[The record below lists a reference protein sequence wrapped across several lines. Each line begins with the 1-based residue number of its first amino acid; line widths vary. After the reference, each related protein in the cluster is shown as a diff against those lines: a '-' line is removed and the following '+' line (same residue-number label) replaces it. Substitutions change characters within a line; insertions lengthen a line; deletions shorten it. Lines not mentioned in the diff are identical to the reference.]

1 MKSTLR
7 PSRTDKLAVHLGFF
21 LLAVVAGAVSAQ
33 PSGPAAVPKASPA
46 DPAFNSFT
54 DADQRLLENV
64 QYACF
69 EFFWKEV
76 GQPSCLAKDRH
87 KGPTSSIAAVGFQLS
102 SLPIGVEHGW
112 IKRHQGVKRA
122 ETILATLLGR
132 QDNKK
137 FGVYLHFLDLNTGG
151 LGREGYEVVASTVDH
166 ALLMAGVMTAGE
178 YFGGQVAEL
187 GNRLVNSTN
196 WRAFAV
202 GPNGY
207 LSMGWKPDDAEHL
220 DGSGE
225 FLKWHWSNSS
235 DEERLI
241 YFLASG
247 SPTPAYA
254 IDPEMYFRLRR
265 TMKHHD
271 GGQPFAVAWSGPL
284 FNYFFSH
291 CWIDFRA
298 LGPDHPSR
306 FGVNAPSIDWFE
318 NSRRAVLTHRQRCIE
333 AAGRFGTLSAN
344 RWGLSACVGRD
355 GYIVPGT
362 RPNLS
367 DQDEWGEGTVAPYAA
382 ASSIMFT
389 PKESLA
395 AIRAFMDLK
404 DAAGKPLIWRDPEEG
419 GFGFADAFNL
429 DQGYVSDDYVGID
442 QGPMLLAIENARTGL
457 IWKLFMEHHV
467 AQRAVKR
474 LKLKR

>member
-1 MKSTLR
+1 GVLGGVGLTLGDFLMLR
-7 PSRTDKLAVHLGFF
+7 GSGFCTRAQADDAPPQAPAADSVIQIFLAGGMSHIDSFDPKPDA
-21 LLAVVAGAVSAQ
+21 AVEIRGELGAV
-33 PSGPAAVPKASPA
+33 K
-46 DPAFNSFT
+46 T
-54 DADQRLLENV
+54 
-64 QYACF
+64 
-69 EFFWKEV
+69 
-76 GQPSCLAKDRH
+76 
-87 KGPTSSIAAVGFQLS
+87 
-102 SLPIGVEHGW
+102 
-112 IKRHQGVKRA
+112 
-122 ETILATLLGR
+122 
-132 QDNKK
+132 
-137 FGVYLHFLDLNTGG
+137 NT
-151 LGREGYEVVASTVDH
+151 
-166 ALLMAGVMTAGE
+166 GE
-178 YFGGQVAEL
+178 YFGGQVAKL

-247 SPTPAYA
+247 SPTPVYA